1 MTIRDSS
8 DSERLERIER
18 IVEGIAR
25 DQVAMKADIS
35 SMKDDISVVKSDVVD
50 LKADVAVLKS
60 DVAGLKSD
68 VAVLKSDVAVLKSD
82 VAVLKAD
89 VAVLKADVA
98 VLKIDVAGLKA
109 DVTVLKSDV
118 AGLKTDVAVLK
129 SDVAGLKSDVAML
142 KAEMSVV
149 KADVAVLKSEM
160 SVVKGWQT
168 ELAVERRARDVFRRL
183 CRGHLLRFYPDEE
196 LHHYVR
202 ELTNTGAI
210 TRDDASRAE
219 SIDFLL
225 EGTDAEGVAVMYA
238 VEVSYTVGVG
248 DCERAIDKAAL
259 LTRMLRREVKPA
271 VVGEVFTAGFAQAA
285 DMQSVA
291 FIHMRTGNEIV
302 R

>member
-25 DQVAMKADIS
+25 DQVAMNADIS
-35 SMKDDISVVKSDVVD
+35 SMKDDISVLKSDVVD
-50 LKADVAVLKS
+50 LKADVAE
-60 DVAGLKSD
+60 
-68 VAVLKSDVAVLKSD
+68 
-82 VAVLKAD
+82 
-89 VAVLKADVA
+89 
-98 VLKIDVAGLKA
+98 
-109 DVTVLKSDV
+109 
-118 AGLKTDVAVLK
+118 LK

-142 KAEMSVV
+142 KA
-149 KADVAVLKSEM
+149 EM

-291 FIHMRTGNEIV
+291 FTHISNGNEII

>member
-1 MTIRDSS
+1 MTTRDSS

-35 SMKDDISVVKSDVVD
+35 SMKDDISVLKSDVVE
-50 LKADVAVLKS
+50 LKA

-68 VAVLKSDVAVLKSD
+68 VA
-82 VAVLKAD
+82 
-89 VAVLKADVA
+89 
-98 VLKIDVAGLKA
+98 I
-109 DVTVLKSDV
+109 
-118 AGLKTDVAVLK
+118 
-129 SDVAGLKSDVAML
+129 
-142 KAEMSVV
+142 
-149 KADVAVLKSEM
+149 LKSEM

-219 SIDFLL
+219 AIDFLL

-238 VEVSYTVGVG
+238 VEVSYTVGIG
-248 DCERAIDKAAL
+248 DCERAIDKATL
-259 LTRMLRREVKPA
+259 LTRVLRREVKPA
-271 VVGEVFTAGFAQAA
+271 VVGEVFTAGFEGAA
-285 DMQSVA
+285 AMRNVA
-291 FIHMRTGNEIV
+291 YTYISNGNEIV